1 MQSTYTS
8 KKAYPYTSEKIYPI
22 LQKEKDINI
31 KIDRLFNC
39 IIKREVSDQF
49 SSAEDYYEFF
59 NIIERLEFDY
69 TEDNMKIFKE
79 ENIEKLKI
87 IVYCIKEIYM
97 SRKKSLLMIA
107 TRKNLIDVYDNC
119 KEFEVQYKN
128 TDKEI
133 QSFFDYY
140 YASVIKKLE
149 Q

>member
-8 KKAYPYTSEKIYPI
+8 KKVYPYTSEKGYPI
-22 LQKEKDINI
+22 LQKDKDINN

-39 IIKREVSDQF
+39 IIKREISEQF
-49 SSAEDYYEFF
+49 SSEDDYYEFYK
-59 NIIERLEFDY
+59 IIERLEFDY
-69 TEDNMKIFKE
+69 TEDNIKIFKE

-87 IVYCIKEIYM
+87 IVYCIKEIYT

-107 TRKNLIDVYDNC
+107 TRKKLVDVYDNC
-119 KEFEVQYKN
+119 KEFEEQYKD
-128 TDKEI
+128 TDKAI

-149 Q
+149 T